1 MAPLPFDV
9 GDIGNK
15 ITSVGNTAVKGA
27 TDVASTVTSGAT
39 DIVSTASNKVEGAIE
54 TATNQVGHIIASA
67 ADAVDEL
74 INQGQD
80 LLGFLKLLNQLQKLI
95 GQIIAQIA
103 DYWKKYKHL
112 ILFAIVLI
120 ITILI
125 LARLYCCYH
134 CIHDCCRCCCCCI
147 KCTFKCEYKEGDPE
161 KGDPEK
167 GDPEKGHPKEVGWHR
182 ISKCCLKCVPKSIK
196 HDMEKQHGNLE
207 KGWFDPTYIARGFGR
222 QHVPNDNIE
231 EKVKWNWWGHEDGR
245 MHRFVIDVRECVGK
259 PINEEL
265 RRKMRILREKEKDAM
280 IHVHRL
286 NVLKEEMANAKKG
299 WKEKRKE
306 LKSRAG
312 YAWTKDM
319 LAKIKAVGGKKW
331 TEGAQDLVDEAIEK
345 ERKYIEEVNKEIKF
359 LAHKFQTKKEK

>member
-80 LLGFLKLLNQLQKLI
+80 LLGFLKLLNQLQKL
-95 GQIIAQIA
+95 
-103 DYWKKYKHL
+103 
-112 ILFAIVLI
+112 LFSSSPSSSSQGSIVV
-120 ITILI
+120 ITVSMIVAAVAAAVSSAPLNV
-125 LARLYCCYH
+125 RN
-134 CIHDCCRCCCCCI
+134 
-147 KCTFKCEYKEGDPE
+147 KYKEGDPE